1 MSQPQ
6 YGSAQPP
13 ADYPGK
19 TLGLVGLILAIVA
32 PVIGLIVSLIARS
45 QSKAVGMPNG
55 KAKAGIIV
63 AIVLIVLGIIIG
75 LAIGIPA
82 FQLISKCA
90 DLGPGTHNVDGVT
103 LTCPS

>member
-19 TLGLVGLILAIVA
+19 TLGLVGLILAIIT
-32 PVIGLIVSLIARS
+32 PLIGLIISLIARS
-45 QSKAVGMPNG
+45 QSKAAGFPNG

-63 AIVLIVLGIIIG
+63 AIVLMVLGLIVG
-75 LAIGIPA
+75 LAVGIPA
-82 FQLISKCA
+82 FQLLSQCA
-90 DLGPGTHNVDGVT
+90 ELGPGTHQVNGVNITCNV
-103 LTCPS
+103 

>member
-32 PVIGLIVSLIARS
+32 PLIGLIVSLIARS

-63 AIVLIVLGIIIG
+63 GLVLTVIGLIVGGIAG
-75 LAIGIPA
+75 FGA
-82 FQLISKCA
+82 FQLISQCA
-90 DLGPGTHNVDGVT
+90 DLGPGAHQVNGVT
-103 LTCPS
+103 ITCP